1 MKGRNI
7 LQELRELYN
16 YREMLSNLV
25 KKDLRTR
32 YKGSVLGFLWTFV
45 NPLLQLMVYTMV
57 FSVIMRSNI
66 DKYYIFLFV
75 ALVPW
80 IFFAT
85 SITSSA
91 TSIISSKDL
100 IKKIYFPRI
109 IIPMAAVNG
118 AFMNMIFTMVVVLGA
133 LIFSGI
139 GLSKYIVLLPI
150 IMILEYLLAL
160 GISFIVSALN
170 VYFRDLEHILGIV
183 TMAWMYGTP
192 ILYSIDMVPVK
203 LLPIFNMNPMTPII
217 SAYRSILYYKTKPDL
232 SHMGIIFIWS
242 AVFIVAGYF
251 IFQKLQRNFAE
262 EL

>member
-1 MKGRNI
+1 MR
-7 LQELRELYN
+7 ELKELYN

-45 NPLLQLMVYTMV
+45 NPLLQLLVYTMV

-66 DKYYIFLFV
+66 PKYYIFLFV

-80 IFFAT
+80 IFFST
-85 SITSSA
+85 SITASSS
-91 TSIISSKDL
+91 SIIGNKDL

-109 IIPMAAVNG
+109 IIPMSVVNG
-118 AFMNMIFTMVVVLGA
+118 AFMNMIFTMIVVFFA

-139 GLSKYIVLLPI
+139 GVSKYILFLPV

-170 VYFRDLEHILGIV
+170 VYFRDLEHILGII

-192 ILYSIDMVPVK
+192 ILYGIDMVPTQ
-203 LLPIFNMNPMTPII
+203 LRPIFNLNPMTPII
-217 SAYRSILYYKTKPDL
+217 LAFRNILYYKTMPDL

-242 AVFIVAGYF
+242 VGFIVLGYI
-251 IFQKLQRNFAE
+251 IFQKLQKNFAE